1 MSEEIYYD
9 EERNIIPMP
18 LDEWNKQK
26 ERLKEDSRETTVI
39 DCNGNTLSAWDAIIA
54 IKDLNVKWWEKIKR
68 GDKFTN
74 VSLTDDPTHV
84 RAKHKK
90 HGTIFLKTE
99 FFKKW

>member
-9 EERNIIPMP
+9 EERNEIPMP
-18 LDEWNKQK
+18 LEAWKKKLAEQ
-26 ERLKEDSRETTVI
+26 EARTTVL
-39 DCNGNTLSAWDAIIA
+39 DCNGNRLEAGDSITA
-54 IKDLNVKWWEKIKR
+54 IKDLNVKWGDTIKR

-74 VSLTDDPTHV
+74 ISFTDDPTHV

-99 FFKKW
+99 FFKKT